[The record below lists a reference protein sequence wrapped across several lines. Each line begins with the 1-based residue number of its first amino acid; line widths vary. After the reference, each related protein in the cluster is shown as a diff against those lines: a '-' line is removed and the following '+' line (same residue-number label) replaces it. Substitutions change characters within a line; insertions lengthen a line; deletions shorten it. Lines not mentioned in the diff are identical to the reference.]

1 MKRARF
7 SGAARR
13 WRYLAWGGALLLAL
27 AAGCAVKKPQVPRS
41 KFKISIPV
49 ADDRTLMSKV
59 VGDRDYLKLDDTG
72 RMSLD
77 FNTEF
82 GEGGRQEIGERLS
95 IKPSGADFSTAIGDI
110 FIPGQQ
116 LPENRI
122 PMSTLVPGVSTGTV
136 PLIPASQ
143 IDQQVQVPLADI
155 EALVIKEGRL
165 SLTLRNGLPIAL
177 DNMRLTLVDRG
188 NGGATVGFADLGRLN
203 TGEEKTGIFDLAG
216 KNISGELSIAV
227 SGSTVEATDVAVT
240 SSASLDVLGGLSDL
254 IVTEADALIPQQE
267 FGASQALVF
276 PDDRIQITS
285 AIIRKGL
292 LAFEVTNNIPLV
304 MQLDIVLDDL
314 KKPDG
319 STNVFRIDRLNQ
331 NAVVTAVFDLE
342 GNDFVPIDPLKLRF
356 SYFAKTIPS
365 TQPARLISGSVIG
378 VKAITDTLAFSRVEG
393 VLNRL
398 HLPIP
403 SITKKLGFPD
413 GLDNIALST
422 SSLQVFMTSAVGF
435 KSQLDLH
442 LDGTSTTGDRGIL
455 DINAI
460 IERGDPD
467 NPKQLIIGPS
477 STELTTFLNVLPDS
491 LVVKPEVL
499 LGDGVGVEVIKPE
512 DWVQLDSLVF
522 KAPARLR
529 ISADTQIRT
538 DPQPRVFN
546 DATARERISS
556 NLDSA
561 VVTTDIENHLPIG
574 VRVSLLVGA
583 TRDQVFTN
591 PILRIPHGENSPTA
605 PAPGFGVD
613 AAPVDAQGRVTQS
626 LNTTQRITIGKED
639 ALVFLRPGG
648 VYTGILIEL
657 DQTAGGQD
665 IDVLGTD
672 FVDVKA
678 STQVFLELNDALVN
692 GGN

>member
-77 FNTEF
+77 FTTEF
-82 GEGGRQEIGERLS
+82 GKGGRQEIGDRLS
-95 IKPSGADFSTAIGDI
+95 IKPNGADFSTPIGDI
-110 FIPGQQ
+110 EIPGQQ
-116 LPENRI
+116 LPDSRI
-122 PMSTLVPGVSTGTV
+122 PLSTLLPGVVAGTV
-136 PLIPASQ
+136 PLIPATT
-143 IDQQVQVPLADI
+143 IDQRVNIPLADI
-155 EALVIKEGRL
+155 ESIVVKEGRL
-165 SLTLRNGLPIAL
+165 TLTLRNGLPVAL
-177 DNMRLTLVDRG
+177 ATMRLILVDRG
-188 NGGATVGFADLGRLN
+188 NGGVTVGVADLGQLN
-203 TGEEKTGIFDLAG
+203 PGSEKTGVFDLAG
-216 KNISGELSIAV
+216 KDISGELSIAV
-227 SGSTVEATDVAVT
+227 SGSTVEGTEVAVS
-240 SSASLDVLGGLSDL
+240 SSASLDVLGGMSDL
-254 IVTEADALIPQQE
+254 IVTEAAALIPQQE
-267 FGASQALVF
+267 FAASQSLVF
-276 PDDRIQITS
+276 PDDRIQVT
-285 AIIRKGL
+285 AATIRAGK

-331 NAVVTAVFDLE
+331 NAVVTAVFDLAD
-342 GNDFVPIDPLKLRF
+342 NNFVPLDPLKLRF
-356 SYFAKTIPS
+356 SYAAKTIPS
-365 TQPARLISGSVIG
+365 TEPARLISGSVIG

-393 VLNRL
+393 KLNRL
-398 HLPIP
+398 SLPIP
-403 SITKKLGFPD
+403 ATSKEIGFPD
-413 GLDNIALST
+413 GLDNIALSAT
-422 SSLQVFMTSAVGF
+422 SLQVFMTSAVGF
-435 KSQLDLH
+435 KSQLNIH
-442 LDGTSTTGDRGIL
+442 MDGTNKSGTRQGTL
-455 DINAI
+455 DINTV
-460 IERGDPD
+460 IERGDPQ
-467 NPKQLIIGPS
+467 NPKQLILGPS
-477 STELTTFLNVLPDS
+477 STELTNFLNVLPAH
-491 LVVKPEVL
+491 LEVHPEVL
-499 LGDGVGVEVIKPE
+499 LGDGVGTEVIEPG
-512 DWVQLDSLVF
+512 DWVQMDSLVF

-529 ISADTQIRT
+529 ISADSQIRT
-538 DPQPRVFN
+538 DPQARVFN

-561 VVTTDIENHLPIG
+561 AVETVVENHLPIG
-574 VRVSLLVGA
+574 VHVSLMVGA

-591 PILRIPHGENSPTA
+591 PILRIPHEG
-605 PAPGFGVD
+605 GFGVN

-626 LNTTQRITIGKED
+626 LNSTQRITISKDD

-657 DQTAGGQD
+657 DQTASGQD
-665 IDVLGTD
+665 VDLLGSD
-672 FVDVKA
+672 YVDVKA
-678 STQVFLELNDALVN
+678 AIQVFLELNDALVN